1 MVWQWLAWRWPR
13 RPRARPP
20 QPFPGAPTGASA
32 IPGVRSAKVSFTKP
46 ADTGGSKITGYRV
59 KCASTDG
66 GKTQSLVGPKSPIF
80 VAGMTAGKTYSC
92 TVKAR
97 NKVGF
102 GPASLPSNNFQ
113 PRVVVPGAPTNA
125 TATAGV
131 RSVKLTFT
139 PPGDN
144 GGSKILNY
152 RAKCKSSDGGN
163 PASHVGPKS
172 PIQVS
177 GLAGGKTYT
186 CTVRARNRIG
196 YGPESTPSSA
206 VVTKGH

>member
-1 MVWQWLAWRWPR
+1 
-13 RPRARPP
+13 
-20 QPFPGAPTGASA
+20 
-32 IPGVRSAKVSFTKP
+32 VSFTKP

-59 KCASTDG
+59 RCTSSDA
-66 GKTQSLVGPKSPIF
+66 GKTQSLVGVKSPIF
-80 VAGMTAGKTYSC
+80 VAGLTAGKTYSC

-102 GPASLPSNNFQ
+102 GPASTPSNSFQ
-113 PRVVVPGAPTNA
+113 PRAVVPGAPTNMS
-125 TATAGV
+125 ATAGV

-139 PPGDN
+139 PPADN
-144 GGSKILNY
+144 GGSKILSY

-163 PASHVGPKS
+163 PASHEASKS

-196 YGPESTPSSA
+196 FGPESDPSNA